1 MYGQKTKNSV
11 LKFQQTSKELKA
23 TGIYD
28 RSTHD
33 ALSKKIN
40 SANFSNTALKEGSRG
55 EAVKTLQKALN
66 DLGYGLKV
74 DGHYG
79 AQTKAAVYQISK
91 TTS

>member
-1 MYGQKTKNSV
+1 MKD
-11 LKFQQTSKELKA
+11 

-40 SANFSNTALKEGSRG
+40 SANFANAVLKEGSRG

-66 DLGYGLKV
+66 DLGYGLTV

-79 AQTKAAVYQISK
+79 AQNKGCRHQISK